1 MKNMLGRAIAI
12 AALGFQDI
20 LDKGGRPYF
29 LHCQYIADGM
39 DTDEEK
45 VLAYLH
51 DTIEDGITTI
61 QSLRELGF
69 PEDILSDLELLT
81 HKKEDDYLSVYI
93 KKIATSER
101 ATKVKKRDLEH
112 NSMLTRLKGVSKS
125 DFDRLEKYSY
135 AYLYL
140 DNKKLKN

>member
-1 MKNMLGRAIAI
+1 MV
-12 AALGFQDI
+12 
-20 LDKGGRPYF
+20 
-29 LHCQYIADGM
+29 GM

-51 DTIEDGITTI
+51 DTVEDGITTI

-112 NSMLTRLKGVSKS
+112 NSSITRLKGLTKK
-125 DFDRLEKYSY
+125 DFSNIEKYHR
-135 AYLYL
+135 AFTYLS
-140 DNKKLKN
+140 KI

>member
-1 MKNMLGRAIAI
+1 MLGRAIAI
-12 AALGFQDI
+12 AALGFQYV

-29 LHCQYIADGM
+29 LHCQYVADGM

-51 DTIEDGITTI
+51 DTVEDGITTI

-112 NSMLTRLKGVSKS
+112 NSSITRLKDLTKK
-125 DFDRLEKYSY
+125 DFSNIEKYHR
-135 AYLYL
+135 AFTYLS
-140 DNKKLKN
+140 KI